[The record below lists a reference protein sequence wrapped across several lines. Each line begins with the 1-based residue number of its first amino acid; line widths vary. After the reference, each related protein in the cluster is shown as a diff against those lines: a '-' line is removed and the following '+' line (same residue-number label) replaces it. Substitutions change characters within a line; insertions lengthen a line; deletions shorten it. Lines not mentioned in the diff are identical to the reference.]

1 MTKRESL
8 NGKPYAG
15 TPHVRFDEGASAPKE
30 PRRNALLHNR
40 ARLMLMTATAFAGTA
55 FGAVRTNTILSG
67 KSDWT
72 SPDSYADSTYA
83 PGENAEARD
92 VVIIPKDA
100 TVRLNAST
108 DSASLARVKNLGQ
121 ILLASTTS
129 RFEIDVAENE
139 EVDIPVSISGYKYV
153 PNIDYQFGPVVK
165 TGKGTLSL
173 SSVGIYG
180 SALDYYT
187 SFIVSAG
194 VLKIQQG
201 FSSYSSTQLGRI
213 TVEKDAVFY
222 LPYKTVADG
231 GMVYIKSLSGEGM
244 ITNAVK
250 TTVYISGVSNSPY
263 NDYAEFSGSLNG
275 NFDLRINNSDTQSL
289 TGDSSSLTG
298 QVRFEQSNTR
308 MSKLGVKSVGSGKGN
323 TSSLGLLTGGES
335 PEFYFL
341 ADGGELEYLGTGGE
355 TTRGFVFYGPEG
367 NGRHPVVMNAG
378 AHGGLEFKGHW
389 QRQYST
395 KGGQN
400 LILTGSNTEV
410 CVINNTISDN
420 TESSNANGRGH
431 TLYIRKEGTGTWRM
445 GKSEQKAFA
454 SGISVD
460 EGVLQYTTLAEKG
473 GVCSLGVSTNLTDGT
488 IGTCDTNE
496 EHRVSYAV
504 RLGGKTLSGESK
516 TSGRLEYVGED
527 LGFTS
532 SREVAVA
539 GAGGFRQNGNT
550 QVMYRGGVYGI
561 SGDDMTLY
569 LDGDS
574 AKENRIKDI
583 SDGTQGGKLSVVKE
597 GSGNWF
603 LEGDL
608 TFSGNISVK
617 GGTLTICKPTRYTW
631 YRWTIT
637 SLYPSGNIAKP
648 YTTWKDG
655 IDGNKFIRFHELG
668 LFDSDGKNL
677 VSGFE
682 VDSDAVFGE
691 YDATLRKG
699 CAQIQTQPGV
709 SASPATQDIT
719 QGDVTSNVVLS
730 LERAFDEKYTG
741 WSTWGVKYA
750 STLRPVQN
758 NPNSWFSVVMRL
770 RDGMEQVAGLDF
782 ANVSGGWTTDW
793 NSCISNFMV
802 EASLDGVTWNVL
814 TNVDAA
820 AVHYDGGMWS
830 CQGGYAN
837 GEEAHTGTFANSFPN
852 GTPHYKWYPV
862 AGAPDVLPS
871 VLDSVGTVSVSGG
884 GVLRL
889 EGDGDVMLSDVCVD
903 AASGGTIDGFSFA
916 ETGTF
921 SIINAP
927 SEGSAEL
934 PLNILGTDGV
944 SKLASWN
951 LSVNGKATTR
961 RKVVVSG
968 NRLTLMSTGFIM
980 VLR

>member
-1 MTKRESL
+1 MKNTCL
-8 NGKPYAG
+8 IA
-15 TPHVRFDEGASAPKE
+15 VA
-30 PRRNALLHNR
+30 
-40 ARLMLMTATAFAGTA
+40 ATAFAGTA
-55 FGAVRTNTILSG
+55 FGAVRTNTILNG
-67 KSDWT
+67 MSDWA
-72 SPDSYADSTYA
+72 SSDSYADSTYA
-83 PGENAEARD
+83 PGLNAEDKD

-100 TVRLNAST
+100 TVRLYAST

-139 EVDIPVSISGYKYV
+139 EVDIPVSITGYKYV
-153 PNIDYQFGPVVK
+153 PNIDYQCGPVVK

-173 SSVGIYG
+173 SSEGVYG
-180 SALDYYT
+180 DAMDYYT
-187 SFIVSAG
+187 SFVVSEGA
-194 VLKIQQG
+194 LKIQQG
-201 FSSYSSTQLGRI
+201 FGNTGWKTQLGRI
-213 TVEKDAVFY
+213 TVEEDAVFF
-222 LPYKTVADG
+222 LPYSTASTDG
-231 GMVYIKSLSGEGM
+231 GAAYVKSFSGSGVV
-244 ITNAVK
+244 TNARP
-250 TTVYISGVSNSPY
+250 TNVYISGVSNAPY
-263 NDYAEFSGSLNG
+263 NDCAEFSGSLNG
-275 NFDLRINNSDTQSL
+275 SFNLRVYNSDTQKL
-289 TGDSSSLTG
+289 TGDSSLLTG
-298 QVRFEQSNTR
+298 QVRIDTSNNR
-308 MSKLGVKSVGSGKGN
+308 LSKLGVKSFGSGKGN

-355 TTRGFVFYGPEG
+355 TTRGFVFIGPEG

-389 QRQYST
+389 QRQFST

-400 LILTGSNTEV
+400 LVLAGSNTEV
-410 CVINNTISDN
+410 CVLNNPISDN
-420 TESSNANGRGH
+420 TESSNADGRGH
-431 TLYIRKEGTGTWRM
+431 TLYLRKEGTGTWRM
-445 GKSEQKAFA
+445 EEIARRNAFA

-473 GVCSLGVSTNLTDGT
+473 VVCALGMGTNLTDGV
-488 IGTCDTNE
+488 IGTADTNE

-504 RLGGKTLSGESK
+504 RLGGKTLSGENKS
-516 TSGRLEYVGED
+516 SGRLEYVGEVP
-527 LGFTS
+527 GVTTT
-532 SREVAVA
+532 REVAVA
-539 GAGGFRQNGNT
+539 GAGGFRQNGDT
-550 QVMYRGGVYGI
+550 QVIYHGGVYGI

-574 AKENRIKDI
+574 SRDNRIKNI
-583 SDGTQGGKLSVVKE
+583 SDGTKGGRLSVVKE
-597 GSGNWF
+597 GGGNWI

-608 TFSGNISVK
+608 TFSGDISVK

-637 SLYPSGNIAKP
+637 SLYPSGNVAKP
-648 YTTWKDG
+648 YSTWADG
-655 IDGNKFIRFHELG
+655 ADVKTRIQFHELG
-668 LFDSDGKNL
+668 LFDSYGKNL

-682 VDSDAVFGE
+682 VDSDAVLTEDF
-691 YDATLRKG
+691 AALRKG
-699 CAQIQTQPGV
+699 TAQIQTQPGV
-709 SASPATQDIT
+709 SAVPQRRDIT
-719 QGDVTSNVVLS
+719 VDGVTSNVVQS

-741 WSTWGVKYA
+741 WSTWGVNYELSPKC
-750 STLRPVQN
+750 RPVQN

-782 ANVSGGWTTDW
+782 ANVGGGWSSEW
-793 NSCISNFMV
+793 NSCISNFTV

-830 CQGGYAN
+830 CQGGYTN
-837 GEEAHTGTFANSFPN
+837 GEEAHTGSFANSYPN

-889 EGDGDVMLSDVCVD
+889 EGDGDVTLSDVCVD

-916 ETGTF
+916 ETGTL
-921 SIINAP
+921 SVVNA
-927 SEGSAEL
+927 AESGRVDL
-934 PLNILGTDGV
+934 PLAIVNATGV
-944 SKLASWN
+944 SNIGAWN
-951 LSVNGKATTR
+951 LIVNGVATSR
-961 RKVVVSG
+961 RKLTATESG
-968 NRLTLMSTGFIM
+968 FALVPVGFIM
-980 VLR
+980 VVR